1 MKIKKILIFLFFFFN
16 SFETFVYANKNTQI
30 VVRVE
35 NELITNFDIKSKI
48 ISLLI
53 LSNKEMNQQNINQLK
68 RISLENLIQSRLKK
82 NELKNFNFK
91 TNKDQL
97 DSYLKSISANNIN
110 ALKKQLVENGVDY
123 DAFIEDIDIELKWR
137 QFIYQKYSNKIKINL
152 SDVDKELKEIIN
164 KQQSLK
170 EFSLSE
176 IEILSTD
183 KTLDNAKILQV
194 KEEINNSNFENAVIK
209 YSISS
214 TAMNKG
220 KLGWI
225 NSSSLSKEILKILDN
240 MKIGEVSKPIRKQNK
255 IIFLR
260 LNDKKNL
267 SYTKENIK
275 LLEESILN
283 KKKNEL
289 FNLYSNSYISKL
301 KNSSFIEYINDK

>member
-16 SFETFVYANKNTQI
+16 LFETFVYANKNTQI

>member
-1 MKIKKILIFLFFFFN
+1 M
-16 SFETFVYANKNTQI
+16 
-30 VVRVE
+30 
-35 NELITNFDIKSKI
+35 
-48 ISLLI
+48 
-53 LSNKEMNQQNINQLK
+53 
-68 RISLENLIQSRLKK
+68 
-82 NELKNFNFK
+82 
-91 TNKDQL
+91 
-97 DSYLKSISANNIN
+97 
-110 ALKKQLVENGVDY
+110 ENGVDY

-240 MKIGEVSKPIRKQNK
+240 RKLEKFQNQ
-255 IIFLR
+255 
-260 LNDKKNL
+260 
-267 SYTKENIK
+267 
-275 LLEESILN
+275 
-283 KKKNEL
+283 
-289 FNLYSNSYISKL
+289 
-301 KNSSFIEYINDK
+301 